1 MGDLLGNIRNSVTSG
16 GSANGALGDILGQ
29 VLGGQT
35 SQQVTKKPAT
45 TDKPTTQQPARKGI
59 DISKE
64 LDTINGIPTSNES
77 KGGIDLG
84 SVLGAANGNGGIDL
98 GSILGGAAGKSGID
112 LGSVLGA
119 AAGKGRGIDLGTI
132 LGALLG
138 GSQPSGGLAGDLSN
152 ANIGEIAQSVISVI
166 GMASNAFGS
175 AKQ

>member
-1 MGDLLGNIRNSVTSG
+1 MGDLLGNILNSATSG

-98 GSILGGAAGKSGID
+98 GSILGGAAGKGGID
-112 LGSVLGA
+112 LGSV
-119 AAGKGRGIDLGTI
+119 

>member
-1 MGDLLGNIRNSVTSG
+1 MGDLLGNILNSVTSG
-16 GSANGALGDILGQ
+16 GAASGALGDILGQ

-45 TDKPTTQQPARKGI
+45 TNKTTTQQPTRKGI

-64 LDTINGIPTSNES
+64 LDTINGVPANCES

-84 SVLGAANGNGGIDL
+84 SILGATTGKGGID
-98 GSILGGAAGKSGID
+98 
-112 LGSVLGA
+112 
-119 AAGKGRGIDLGTI
+119 I

-152 ANIGEIAQSVISVI
+152 SNIGEIAQSVISVI